1 MPILELTFESGEDS
15 LSVRRFTVH
24 EAVSSLFDV
33 SIVARSPNE
42 DIDLESIVGRAAGF
56 LLVDQTLQAR
66 AWSGV
71 VAEMEQ
77 VRVEAPT
84 AAGIG
89 LSTYFIRIVPVM
101 WLLGH
106 RSNNRIFHK
115 STVPQIVQKI
125 LSEYGIEPK
134 LKLAETHQEHEY
146 RVQYGET
153 DLAFV
158 SRLLEEEGI
167 SYYFGQ
173 GAGEGGSLKSE
184 LTLTDRPQSS
194 GEVRPPVPY
203 ADNPNETGGNPHVTS
218 VHLSHRVR
226 PGRATHRDY
235 DFEKPDYL
243 LLGSSEKSK
252 PPEDMYEQYVYEH
265 GIFTEE
271 KPGKT
276 RADIHIESR
285 RKDKRSVSYHS
296 NVFTLSPGSLF
307 TMLDHPRP
315 DLDPGKKLLVI
326 EASMDGTAT
335 GAWNLSGQAVFADVP
350 YRPAQSTRRPVIH
363 GLQSAIVVG
372 PKGEEIH
379 TDEHGRVRVQFHW
392 DREGKFDEHSSLWLR
407 VSHGWAGA
415 AYGMFALPR
424 IGHEVLVAFWEGNP
438 DEPVVVGRAYNQKM
452 RVPYKLPDEKTK
464 STWRTDSSPHSNGFN
479 EIMFEDKAGK
489 ELVYIQAQK
498 DLNKLV
504 KHNETERTGVNRSI
518 IVGVNRNSTIG
529 VNDSTLVGKKYSVAM
544 VTPKEL
550 HILKGQEPEVTP
562 TTTLMEMEDGKI
574 TLTTGKAT
582 IEIDGPDIT
591 LKADGDINLKAGGDV
606 VIHGGPFVKINC

>member
-1 MPILELTFESGEDS
+1 MPILELSFESGEDT
-15 LSVRRFTVH
+15 LGVRRFSVH
-24 EAVSSLFDV
+24 ESVSSLFDV

-42 DIDLESIVGRAAGF
+42 DIDLESIVGKSAGF
-56 LLVDQTLQAR
+56 LLVDQVLTAR
-66 AWSGV
+66 AWTGI

-77 VRVEAPT
+77 IRAEAPT

-101 WLLGH
+101 WLLTQ
-106 RSNNRIFHK
+106 RKNNRIFQK
-115 STVPQIVQKI
+115 QTIPQIVEKI
-125 LSEYGIEPK
+125 LGEYGIKPK
-134 LKLAETHQEHEY
+134 PKLAEPHPEHEY

-153 DLAFV
+153 DFAFV

-173 GAGEGGSLKSE
+173 KGSDKGITSE
-184 LTLTDRPQSS
+184 LVLTDRPQT
-194 GEVRPPVPY
+194 GDARPPIVCT
-203 ADNPNETGGNPHVTS
+203 DNPNEAGANEYVTNLHV
-218 VHLSHRVR
+218 SHRVR

-243 LLGSSEKSK
+243 LLGNSEKAK
-252 PPEDMYEQYVYEH
+252 APEDLYEQYVYEH

-276 RADIHIESR
+276 RADIHLESR
-285 RKDKRSVSYHS
+285 RRDKRSVTFHS
-296 NVFTLSPGSLF
+296 NVFGLSPGTLFSL
-307 TMLDHPRP
+307 LDHPRP
-315 DLDPGKKLLVI
+315 DLTPDKKLLVI
-326 EASMDGTAT
+326 EASLEGTAT
-335 GAWNLSGQAVFADVP
+335 TEWNLSGHAVFTDVP
-350 YRPAQSTRRPVIH
+350 YRPAQATPRPVIH

-392 DREGKFDEHSSLWLR
+392 DREGKFDDKSSLWLR

-424 IGHEVLVAFWEGNP
+424 VGHEVLVAFWEGNP
-438 DEPVVVGRAYNQKM
+438 DEPVVVGRAYNQKV

-464 STWRTDSSPHSNGFN
+464 STWRTDSSPNSNGFN
-479 EIMFEDKAGK
+479 EIMFEDKAGR

-498 DLNKLV
+498 DLSKLV
-504 KHNETERTGVNRSI
+504 KNNESERTGANRTVIVGANRSSV
-518 IVGVNRNSTIG
+518 VGA
-529 VNDSTLVGKKYSVAM
+529 NDATLVGAKYSVAM
-544 VTPKEL
+544 VSPKDL
-550 HILKGQEPEVTP
+550 KILKGQDPDVTP
-562 TTTLMEMEDGKI
+562 TTTMIEMVDNKI

-582 IEIDGPDIT
+582 IEIDGANIL
-591 LKADGDINLKAGGDV
+591 LKADGDINLRAGGDV
-606 VIHGGPFVKINC
+606 VIHGGPFVKINS

>member
-1 MPILELTFESGEDS
+1 MPILELSFESGEDS

-24 EAVSSLFDV
+24 EAVSSQFDV

-42 DIDLESIVGRAAGF
+42 DIDLETIVGKAAGF
-56 LLVDQTLQAR
+56 LLVDQTLAAR
-66 AWSGV
+66 AWTGI

-77 VRVEAPT
+77 IRVEAPT
-84 AAGIG
+84 GAGIG
-89 LSTYFIRIVPVM
+89 LSTYFLRIVPVM
-101 WLLGH
+101 WLLGQ
-106 RSNNRIFHK
+106 RRNNRIFHK
-115 STVPQIVQKI
+115 STVPAIVQKV
-125 LSEYGIEPK
+125 LGEYAITPK
-134 LKLAETHQEHEY
+134 LKLSEPHPEHEY

-167 SYYFGQ
+167 SYFFGQ
-173 GAGEGGSLKSE
+173 TGGEGAIKSE
-184 LTLTDRPQSS
+184 LVLTDKPQL
-194 GEVRPPVPY
+194 GEARPPIPY
-203 ADNPNETGGNPHVTS
+203 ADNPNETGGNAHDTS
-218 VHLSHRVR
+218 VHISHRVR

-243 LLGSSEKSK
+243 LLGNSEKAK
-252 PPEDMYEQYVYEH
+252 APEDIYEQYVYEH

-271 KPGKT
+271 KPGKI
-276 RADIHIESR
+276 RADIHLESR
-285 RKDKRSVSYHS
+285 RRDKRSVTYHS
-296 NVFTLSPGSLF
+296 NVFTLSPGVLF

-315 DLDPGKKLLVI
+315 DLGPDKKLLVL
-326 EASMDGTAT
+326 EASIDGTAT
-335 GAWNLSGQAVFADVP
+335 AEWSMSGHAVFADVP
-350 YRPAQSTRRPVIH
+350 YRTAQSTPRPVIH

-392 DREGKFDEHSSLWLR
+392 DREGKYDEKSSCWLR

-424 IGHEVLVAFWEGNP
+424 VGHEVLVAFWEGNP
-438 DEPVVVGRAYNQKM
+438 DEPVIVGRAYNQKM
-452 RVPYKLPDEKTK
+452 RVPYKLPDEKTR
-464 STWRTDSSPHSNGFN
+464 STWRTDSSPNSNGFN
-479 EIMFEDKAGK
+479 EIMFEDKAGR

-504 KHNETERTGVNRSI
+504 KHNESERTGANRTVIVGANRSS
-518 IVGVNRNSTIG
+518 IVGVN
-529 VNDSTLVGKKYSVAM
+529 DATLVGKKHSVAM

-550 HILKGQEPEVTP
+550 NILKGADPDVTP
-562 TTTLMEMEDGKI
+562 TTTMIEMVDGKI

-582 IEIDGPDIT
+582 VEIDGANIL